1 MLNQLKLNKMKE
13 EFEQLQRKKSA
24 YKSRNNQLDTEINDF
39 SIDFEQMVPFSSDFQ
54 DSLSQSKFFGY
65 DFFLNRDTVNF
76 FNNLPAPPNYIIG
89 PGDELRISI
98 WGETQIRQTY
108 IVSERVQYMM
118 KSWIINSLSVK
129 T

>member
-1 MLNQLKLNKMKE
+1 MKNIYKYLVYILFIAFVFPLINGQSIQDLNKMKE
-13 EFEQLQRKKSA
+13 EFEQLQRRSQLA
-24 YKSRNNQLDTEINDF
+24 NPDGNQLDTEINDL

-98 WGETQIRQTY
+98 
-108 IVSERVQYMM
+108 
-118 KSWIINSLSVK
+118 
-129 T
+129 